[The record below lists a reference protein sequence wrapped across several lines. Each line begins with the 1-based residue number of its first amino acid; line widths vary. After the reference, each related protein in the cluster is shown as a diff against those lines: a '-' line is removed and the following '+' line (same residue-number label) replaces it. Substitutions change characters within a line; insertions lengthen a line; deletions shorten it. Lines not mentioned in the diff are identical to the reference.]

1 MIMRIAFYYRKG
13 STTFGCMLPEE
24 KERLHAFFA
33 AEQKREAAKSLSR
46 KLNHGDKKKINFFC
60 RGLDIRVPELME
72 GKSFDFP
79 FQL

>member
-24 KERLHAFFA
+24 KERFHAFFA

-46 KLNHGDKKKINFFC
+46 KLDHGDKKK
-60 RGLDIRVPELME
+60 
-72 GKSFDFP
+72 
-79 FQL
+79 

>member
-13 STTFGCMLPEE
+13 NTTFGCMLPEE

-46 KLNHGDKKKINFFC
+46 KLDHGDKKKLIFFC
-60 RGLDIRVPELME
+60 RGLDIRVPQIV
-72 GKSFDFP
+72 KAHSP
-79 FQL
+79 

>member
-33 AEQKREAAKSLSR
+33 AEQKREAANPYQESWIMGTR
-46 KLNHGDKKKINFFC
+46 KNKYFFVV
-60 RGLDIRVPELME
+60 GLT
-72 GKSFDFP
+72 
-79 FQL
+79 

>member
-46 KLNHGDKKKINFFC
+46 KLDRGDKKK
-60 RGLDIRVPELME
+60 
-72 GKSFDFP
+72 
-79 FQL
+79 